1 MGRKSDARERIL
13 DTACTL
19 IHHRGY
25 SGLGVAEICSTA
37 GVPKGSFYYFFESKQ
52 ALAVTVIN
60 EYWAVQRR
68 HWEGTL
74 IGDKVPLDRLRDLFE
89 ATAEQARSQQETGAV
104 KGCMFANLA
113 LELSAQDDVVREI
126 LQQVFEEQI
135 DLIHG
140 VIAEAIEAGD
150 VPSANGSRSIAR
162 SVLAQIEGL
171 VLFAKVSN
179 DPKVL
184 DDMWRHMLLLLGA
197 GKDIQIPA

>member
-1 MGRKSDARERIL
+1 MGRKSDARQRIL
-13 DTACTL
+13 DTACAL

-52 ALAVTVIN
+52 ALAVTVIQ
-60 EYWAVQRR
+60 EYWAEQRR
-68 HWEGTL
+68 QWEGNL
-74 IGDKVPLDRLRDLFE
+74 IGDKEPLERLRDLFE
-89 ATAEQARSQQETGAV
+89 ATALQTQAQQEAGTV
-104 KGCMFANLA
+104 KGCLFANLA
-113 LELSAQDDVVREI
+113 LELSAQDDVVRNT
-126 LQQVFEEQI
+126 LQHVFDEQI
-135 DLIHG
+135 DLIKG

-150 VPSANGSRSIAR
+150 VSSGSGSRSIAR

-171 VLFAKVSN
+171 VLFAKVAN

-197 GKDIQIPA
+197 RQDTQIPV